1 MDCLSMFR
9 GFFLSVFSLG
19 KCPLIE
25 NSVHFSYIKANS
37 PCCDYSIM
45 DILSMINFGLFGA
58 IFKNKDMFIMVV
70 WDS

>member
-1 MDCLSMFR
+1 
-9 GFFLSVFSLG
+9 
-19 KCPLIE
+19 
-25 NSVHFSYIKANS
+25 
-37 PCCDYSIM
+37 M